1 MLVWDI
7 WILLKKMTEYKKYTK
22 IQELTYELK
31 VKDVMTKEVVTVGP
45 KEAIWELREILR
57 KKRISGTPVV
67 NKGKLIGLI
76 SIEDFIKCLAQG
88 EMDAFIEEKMTK
100 EVITLYVDEPL
111 VDAFQK
117 FDQYGFGRFPVIE
130 RNTRKLVGI
139 ITKGDIIRGLLK
151 KLEVD
156 YHEEEIHRYRASH
169 IFEDILADST
179 TLTFQYNVAGRDFDR
194 AGESSSGL
202 KKTLYRLGI
211 RPDVVRRA
219 AIAAYEAEMNI
230 TVFTDGGQLTVSV
243 KPHQIEID
251 ASDSGPG
258 IPDIEQAM
266 QPGFSTAPQ
275 WIRELGF
282 GAGMGLLNVKNCADK
297 MNLDSEVGK
306 GTHLQAIIYLN

>member
-1 MLVWDI
+1 
-7 WILLKKMTEYKKYTK
+7 MTEYKKYTK

-67 NKGKLIGLI
+67 NKGELIGLI

-88 EMDAFIEEKMTK
+88 EMDTFIEEKMTK

-151 KLEVD
+151 KLEID

-179 TLTFQYNVAGRDFDR
+179 TLTFQYNVTGRDFDR

-230 TVFTDGGQLTVSV
+230 TVFTDGGELTVSV

-258 IPDIEQAM
+258 IPNIEQAM

-282 GAGMGLLNVKNCADK
+282 GARMGLLNIKNCADK

-306 GTHLQAIIYLN
+306 GTNLRAIIYLN